1 MRCTDFARR
10 LRLIGLA
17 TTLLCTVAFQVAHA
31 EVGMGLRAGTLGF
44 GADVD
49 IGMNDK
55 LALRFAYNFLDYD
68 RTVED
73 TEVTYDGKLKISSF
87 SGYLDWH
94 VFGGGFR
101 LSVGAVGSGPKFEV
115 DGTPAPGEAVEIN
128 GTLYDRT
135 ELGSLSGEIKI
146 GNSVAPYIGL
156 GYGNVVSEKHRITL
170 LFDLGAIYGGTPD
183 VNLSATCG
191 PAISG
196 NPTACAQLQRDVQV
210 EIDALKEDA
219 SEVKWYPVISLGLG
233 IRF

>member
-1 MRCTDFARR
+1 MRYAEIGRYLRR
-10 LRLIGLA
+10 A
-17 TTLLCTVAFQVAHA
+17 LLGAILFSVSAVHMAHA
-31 EVGMGLRAGTLGF
+31 DVGMGLRAGTLGF

-55 LALRFAYNFLDYD
+55 LSLRFAYNFLDYD
-68 RTVED
+68 RTIED
-73 TEVTYDGKLKISSF
+73 TDVTYDGKLKISSF
-87 SGYLDWH
+87 SGFLDWH

-101 LSVGAVGSGPKFEV
+101 LSLGAVGSGPKFEV

-135 ELGSLSGEIKI
+135 ELGSLNGEIKI

-156 GYGNVVSEKHRITL
+156 GYGNVVSEKHRITF
-170 LFDLGAIYGGTPD
+170 LFDVGAIYGGTPE

-191 PAISG
+191 PAISA
-196 NPTACAQLQRDVQV
+196 NPAACAQLQRDVQV
-210 EIDALKEDA
+210 EINELKNDA
-219 SEVKWYPVISLGLG
+219 SAVEWYPVISLGIG